1 MTMDSTILYI
11 LSFIDHEEKLILERA
26 QEIYNEME
34 LSFTG
39 VELGLF
45 NESVKDDACRFWQ
58 TETISNKGILDYINI
73 KIYKTTGRGKFNHMN
88 YRTIDKAIKAN
99 GLNGEKR
106 EVLKYHY
113 MDVID
118 LYKILSEAIRGEG
131 IL

>member
-1 MTMDSTILYI
+1 MYVDSKIVVIETCDGTLYSVYDRDNVQGVSTHI
-11 LSFIDHEEKLILERA
+11 
-26 QEIYNEME
+26 EMKHYK
-34 LSFTG
+34 
-39 VELGLF
+39 
-45 NESVKDDACRFWQ
+45 KDDACRFWQ